1 MVTQWGFASEELGMT
16 AWAGEEDGL
25 YGFRAGRASEET
37 EEAIDAAVGRL
48 CREAYETSSRTLRE
62 QRKLLDTVAARLLE
76 EETIDG
82 EELARLVEDAA
93 TGGQRASSH

>member
-1 MVTQWGFASEELGMT
+1 
-16 AWAGEEDGL
+16 
-25 YGFRAGRASEET
+25 
-37 EEAIDAAVGRL
+37 
-48 CREAYETSSRTLRE
+48 LRE